1 MAATT
6 QFRPLL
12 TGNEEEQRY
21 IWQRIN
27 WRWLLQ
33 RVPMLLFAIVS
44 SYGVGHLMA
53 ITGTPFPFDWLG
65 GITFDIGFLGMIALA
80 DQQLKKTLWSQITYY
95 TLNVVMSGL
104 AALFNVLSHSGGKYA
119 SITPEDITVGAPFA
133 IVGLAFALY
142 YHSIMRIHI
151 DAELKQQ
158 EQNKYHCEYCNA
170 GKASKNAVWSHYRV
184 CPEKLAGNPKK
195 YPIE

>member
-1 MAATT
+1 MAVAT

-12 TGNEEEQRY
+12 TGKENAY

-44 SYGVGHLMA
+44 SYGVGHLLH
-53 ITGTPFPFDWLG
+53 ITGVPWPFDWLG

-80 DQQLKKTLWSQITYY
+80 DQQLQKTTWSQITYY
-95 TLNVVMSGL
+95 VLNVVMSGL

-119 SITPEDITVGAPFA
+119 NITPEDITVGAPFA
-133 IVGLAFALY
+133 IVGLCFALY

-151 DAELKQQ
+151 DTELKQQ
-158 EQNKYHCEYCNA
+158 EQTRYHCEYCNV
-170 GKASKNAVWSHYRV
+170 GKPNKQAVWAHYRQ
-184 CPEKLAGNPKK
+184 CAAKLAGNAKK
-195 YPIE
+195 YPIES

>member
-1 MAATT
+1 MAVAT

-12 TGNEEEQRY
+12 TGKDDAY

-33 RVPMLLFAIVS
+33 RIPMLLFAIVS
-44 SYGVGHLMA
+44 SYGVGHLLHL
-53 ITGTPFPFDWLG
+53 TNVPWPFDWLG

-80 DQQLKKTLWSQITYY
+80 DQQLKKTTWSQIAYY
-95 TLNVVMSGL
+95 TLNFAMSGL

-119 SITPEDITVGAPFA
+119 NITPEDITVGAPFA
-133 IVGLAFALY
+133 IVGLCFAFY

-151 DAELKQQ
+151 DQEIQDQ
-158 EQNKYHCEYCNA
+158 EQNKYHCEYCNI
-170 GKASKNAVWSHYRV
+170 GRASKQAVFSHYRY
-184 CPEKLAGNPKK
+184 CQIKIAGGDKL
-195 YPIE
+195 YRIEG